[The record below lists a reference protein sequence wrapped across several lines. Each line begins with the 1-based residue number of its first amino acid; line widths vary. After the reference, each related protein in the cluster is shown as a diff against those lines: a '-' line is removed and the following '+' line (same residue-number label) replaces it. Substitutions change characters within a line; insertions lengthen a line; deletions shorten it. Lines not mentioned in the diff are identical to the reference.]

1 MSEKNKSK
9 PKKRK
14 AKVVKKG
21 LDFLASKVKPK
32 KRIGNTPD
40 KNKRRLKV
48 MRSREDRLAGNKPPT
63 TTMSKKEIRSRRDKN
78 AGWRKMKPGSNAQI
92 MAFAKVNGK
101 AATIKKFGNAAVDKV
116 IASMPK
122 KKLVNKRTSP
132 KITAD
137 LQPSGHPMTGELGGR
152 GGLSF
157 KAGGKIISRE
167 NGGPVKKR
175 KAKVVKKGLDF
186 LASKV
191 KPIKK
196 KIMKATAPKDAKKV
210 GPVQKVT
217 KEVFKLT
224 EPKSRRTQAGIR
236 DTKGRLSGVS
246 KKQKRIA
253 SAIRVGVPTAVAAS
267 LLSNNKK
274 SGTRTAGAGSG
285 GSYKVKSGDTLSQ
298 IAKRRGTTL
307 KALLAANPSI
317 KNANAIRV
325 GQKIKMSK
333 PVAKRKSVYQGMKK
347 SEMKKMAMPKK
358 KKMGGGKVYRR
369 GGGKALRGFGNAT
382 YSNKMY

>member
-1 MSEKNKSK
+1 MGKLSKLTKKLSK
-9 PKKRK
+9 PSVQEEIKKY
-14 AKVVKKG
+14 
-21 LDFLASKVKPK
+21 AS
-32 KRIGNTPD
+32 
-40 KNKRRLKV
+40 
-48 MRSREDRLAGNKPPT
+48 
-63 TTMSKKEIRSRRDKN
+63 SK
-78 AGWRKMKPGSNAQI
+78 
-92 MAFAKVNGK
+92 GK
-101 AATIKKFGNAAVDKV
+101 AAAIKKFGKNAVEKAQFKMDQKAFAVRKNKPKRKSKNDQPTPKQQREMEADYGTRNLDETYQADIKDPTQKDYDYFEDLASR
-116 IASMPK
+116 IAAAERVTK
-122 KKLVNKRTSP
+122 KS
-132 KITAD
+132 
-137 LQPSGHPMTGELGGR
+137 
-152 GGLSF
+152 
-157 KAGGKIISRE
+157 
-167 NGGPVKKR
+167 GGPVVR
-175 KAKVVKKGLDF
+175 KGKGGKLFKGLKQTLMD
-186 LASKV
+186 
-191 KPIKK
+191 I
-196 KIMKATAPKDAKKV
+196 TAPKDAKKV

-236 DTKGRLSGVS
+236 DKKGRLSGVS
-246 KKQKRIA
+246 KKQKKIA
-253 SAIRVGVPTAVAAS
+253 SAIRVGVPAAVAAS

-274 SGTRTAGAGSG
+274 SGTRTAGAGAGSG

-317 KNANAIRV
+317 KNPNAIRV

>member
-1 MSEKNKSK
+1 MGKLSKLTKKLSKPSVQEEIKKFASSKGKAEAIKKFGKSAVEKAQFKMDQKAFAVRKNKSK
-9 PKKRK
+9 RKSGDTPTSGASAKLTPKQERQIEADFKTRNLDIEGFREPTQKDYDYFENLASRIAAAERVNKKSGGPIVRK
-14 AKVVKKG
+14 GKGGKLFKG
-21 LDFLASKVKPK
+21 LK
-32 KRIGNTPD
+32 
-40 KNKRRLKV
+40 
-48 MRSREDRLAGNKPPT
+48 
-63 TTMSKKEIRSRRDKN
+63 
-78 AGWRKMKPGSNAQI
+78 Q
-92 MAFAKVNGK
+92 
-101 AATIKKFGNAAVDKV
+101 
-116 IASMPK
+116 
-122 KKLVNKRTSP
+122 KLMD
-132 KITAD
+132 I
-137 LQPSGHPMTGELGGR
+137 
-152 GGLSF
+152 
-157 KAGGKIISRE
+157 
-167 NGGPVKKR
+167 
-175 KAKVVKKGLDF
+175 
-186 LASKV
+186 
-191 KPIKK
+191 
-196 KIMKATAPKDAKKV
+196 TAPKDAKKV

-236 DTKGRLSGVS
+236 DKKGRLSGVS
-246 KKQKRIA
+246 KKQKKIA
-253 SAIRVGVPTAVAAS
+253 SAIRIGAPLAVAAS
-267 LLSNNKK
+267 IMPKDKK
-274 SGTRTAGAGSG
+274 SGTRTAGAGTGSG

-333 PVAKRKSVYQGMKK
+333 PVSKRKSVYQGMKK